1 MNPVFKIKN
10 WQLLKA
16 RGLEGKVVLPSG
28 DFVAIGKRAFVGNVV
43 KQNQYLESVTVPE
56 GVTVIKAEAF
66 SGCENLRSVLLSA
79 DGNIGLSQG
88 VFADCECLREVAN
101 SENINSI
108 GALAFSNCAA
118 LQGIAFGNHL
128 QRIGEGAFSNCH
140 SLTFVALPVSLKE
153 VGDGAFANCKELA
166 FYTAPDTLSALSK
179 WMFHECVSLREV
191 VIPAAVSVIPESA
204 FEGCISLREVN
215 IPANVQQIEARAFK
229 NCRKL
234 HTIKMELGIKEIG
247 AHAFDNIPALREVF
261 VPHSLKK
268 LGYGA
273 FGTGKRKDG
282 EKITVCVE
290 NEYMVRRMKS
300 LLFWCGSA
308 NCTEIKLI
316 GKSIEER
323 KRDRRRANVDAK
335 GTHLI

>member
-1 MNPVFKIKN
+1 MKPIFKIKN

-16 RGLEGKVVLPSG
+16 RGVEGRVVLPAG
-28 DFVAIGKRAFVGNVV
+28 DFVAIGKRAFAG
-43 KQNQYLESVTVPE
+43 KQNQYLESVAIPD
-56 GVTVIKAEAF
+56 GVSVIKAEAF
-66 SGCENLRSVLLSA
+66 AGDKNLRTVVLSTN
-79 DGNIGLSQG
+79 GNIGLSQG
-88 VFADCECLREVAN
+88 VFAGCTRLREVAN
-101 SENINSI
+101 SEYINSI

-118 LQGIAFGNHL
+118 LQGIAFGKHL
-128 QRIGEGAFSNCH
+128 HRIGEGAFANCQ
-140 SLTFVALPVSLKE
+140 SLTSVSLPSSLREIGK
-153 VGDGAFANCKELA
+153 GAFAGCRELA
-166 FYTAPDTLSALSK
+166 FYSADDALPALSEE
-179 WMFHECVSLREV
+179 MFRDCVSLRETI
-191 VIPAAVSVIPESA
+191 IPAAVSVIPRGA
-204 FEGCISLREVN
+204 FEGCISLREVK
-215 IPANVQQIEARAFK
+215 IPANVNEIEARVFK

-234 HTIKMELGIKEIG
+234 HTVRMELGVSKIG
-247 AHAFDNIPALREVF
+247 AHAFDNCPALREVF

-335 GTHLI
+335 GTHLIG